1 MIHLQDVSGAEIKR
15 EGLEFDLLWS
25 AMFPGLHILSSFPM
39 KPMPVAGPRKYLI
52 FFFIKFTLCKFKQL
66 FNLETQENR
75 AYLPNASFLGNHTV
89 ADEQARWFHLHC
101 ISWTWGSCCISIS
114 RNSRCIMTH
123 SIGWILWYAV
133 VTLAMS
139 HLVTLTDH
147 LCEIGPWTTIFY
159 VWTTFHL
166 PDWDFKFEHR
176 TEYYNCEFKLSC
188 VLPVDE

>member
-1 MIHLQDVSGAEIKR
+1 MIHLQDVPGAEIKR

-66 FNLETQENR
+66 FNLEAQKNR

-89 ADEQARWFHLHC
+89 ADEQARWFNLHC

-133 VTLAMS
+133 VTSCYFDRSSLWDRS
-139 HLVTLTDH
+139 LNYDLLCLDH
-147 LCEIGPWTTIFY
+147 ISPTRLGFQIWTQS
-159 VWTTFHL
+159 W
-166 PDWDFKFEHR
+166 
-176 TEYYNCEFKLSC
+176 
-188 VLPVDE
+188 VL